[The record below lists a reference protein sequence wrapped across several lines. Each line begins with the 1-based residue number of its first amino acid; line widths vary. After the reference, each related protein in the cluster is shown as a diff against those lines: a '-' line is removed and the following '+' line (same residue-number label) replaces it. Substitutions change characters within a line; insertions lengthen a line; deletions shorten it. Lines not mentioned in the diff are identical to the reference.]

1 MGNVWVIELSFLV
14 ASSKALDL
22 RRLREKFEQNGG
34 IDSFSGGA
42 EMYLSSTPY

>member
-22 RRLREKFEQNGG
+22 RRLREKFEEKNGG

-42 EMYLSSTPY
+42 EM